1 MTKAQRRP
9 LMGIVRSRI
18 MAALSSLFNF
28 LTLNIIV
35 VLLSVPIVTIPVTAI
50 AAWVALDRW
59 RGAGEDRVVRE
70 FFIALRSRPVVR
82 TTLVVGMPLVVV
94 AGAVEEVHYFA
105 HGNNLE
111 ARACFGLGL
120 ASLVIAST
128 ALGYVLALVAKQS
141 ALPAAELWST
151 SIRLALRNLF
161 VTGPLFLVEIGAA
174 TFLTLL
180 DPALV
185 VIGLPIALLALMRRT
200 AQFGLDKASPAR
212 SGPAANF

>member
-1 MTKAQRRP
+1 MTKAEGRQ

-28 LTLNIIV
+28 LTLNIV
-35 VLLSVPIVTIPVTAI
+35 VLLISVPIVTIPVTAI

-70 FFIALRSRPVVR
+70 FFIALRSRPVLR
-82 TTLVVGMPLVVV
+82 TTPVV
-94 AGAVEEVHYFA
+94 AVPLAVIAAATEEVHYFA

-128 ALGYVLALVAKQS
+128 AIGYVMLLVAKQS
-141 ALPAAELWST
+141 SLSAAEIWSI

-212 SGPAANF
+212 SRRAGNF